1 MKQHHIL
8 EGLNP
13 QQRISNLTMTTCLEK
28 AIPLQCTFLQGI
40 INFFLQLNKFQITT
54 EKSRSAHGMM
64 FHPQSTAK
72 KFLGNVLQHHNLHT
86 MRKTNNGARLMI
98 VRRTNRKQNT

>member
-13 QQRISNLTMTTCLEK
+13 QQKISNLTITTCLEK

-40 INFFLQLNKFQITT
+40 INFFLQLNKFQINHR
-54 EKSRSAHGMM
+54 EE
-64 FHPQSTAK
+64 QISTWYDVPFTFDYK
-72 KFLGNVLQHHNLHT
+72 EISVK
-86 MRKTNNGARLMI
+86 
-98 VRRTNRKQNT
+98 RTPSS